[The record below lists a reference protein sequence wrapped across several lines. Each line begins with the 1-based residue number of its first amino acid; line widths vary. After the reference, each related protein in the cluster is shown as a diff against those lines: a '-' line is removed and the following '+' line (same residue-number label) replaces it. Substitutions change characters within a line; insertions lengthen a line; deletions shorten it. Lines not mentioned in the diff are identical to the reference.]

1 MASSQDD
8 GIRPAPTTRRA
19 QQRFG
24 DVEHFHRTHLTGQR
38 DGTHGSF
45 IDRPDPPA
53 VAKREARGPP
63 AYRVVD
69 VPGKGKG
76 VVAVWKIKKGEIV
89 MEGIPAVRAST
100 VFIME
105 TKPHHRRRLMKAA
118 FGQLPEETKK
128 AVHGLRKGAE
138 KQVLQGRHPH
148 RAGHS

>member
-19 QQRFG
+19 QHRFG
-24 DVEHFHRTHLTGQR
+24 DVEHFHRTYPNGQR
-38 DGTHGSF
+38 DGIHGSF

-53 VAKREARGPP
+53 AVKREARGP

-76 VVAVWKIKKGEIV
+76 VVAVQKIKKGEIV
-89 MEGIPAVRAST
+89 MEDIPAVRAST

-128 AVHGLRKGAE
+128 AVYGLRRGAE
-138 KQVLQGRHPH
+138 KQGLQGRHHH
-148 RAGHS
+148 RAGHT